1 MRKILSLVLALVA
14 STSIH
19 AADGV
24 VPGKFTINA
33 DGDQVQFAQGNLQAI
48 GTGDSC
54 TWTWRFA
61 ENQWDYAGKENNRN
75 NILLKPNSAGFP
87 GAVYDLFGWSTDQTY
102 YGLNL
107 STSNSDYSGEF
118 VDWGN
123 LMGEGWRT
131 LTYDEWDYIL
141 RKRENALD
149 LRGIGRVYD
158 GVSEY
163 INGLILLPDGADK
176 KTLGFTSNA
185 TNWSDNSLSPDSKV
199 MKAGAVFLPAAG
211 IRGLYYTQSGDLV
224 GIDVIQVSNTC
235 YYWASTPY
243 GEENASALYVTQGHL
258 KVNKFEDRWC
268 GYSVRLV
275 RAAPIETAIED
286 VKSSSLQGGE
296 RPVDGRIEKDRGRLV
311 ILNGQIFIQR
321 GEKIYTLQGQEVQ

>member
-1 MRKILSLVLALVA
+1 M
-14 STSIH
+14 
-19 AADGV
+19 
-24 VPGKFTINA
+24 PGKFTINA

-131 LTYDEWDYIL
+131 LTYDEWDYIW
-141 RKRENALD
+141 RKRENALG

-163 INGLILLPDGADK
+163 INGLILLPDDADK
-176 KTLGFTSNA
+176 KTLGFTANS
-185 TNWSDNSLSPDSKV
+185 TTWSDNSLSPDSKV

-211 IRGLYYTQSGDLV
+211 ESGVIMLN
-224 GIDVIQVSNTC
+224 DVIIGRDVYLIPSTC
-235 YYWASTPY
+235 NYWASTPY
-243 GEENASALYVTQGHL
+243 GEEYASALYATPWHQGHSQ
-258 KVNKFEDRWC
+258 VNKFIDRWC

-275 RAAPIETAIED
+275 RAASASTA
-286 VKSSSLQGGE
+286 
-296 RPVDGRIEKDRGRLV
+296 
-311 ILNGQIFIQR
+311 LNQITNDQ
-321 GEKIYTLQGQEVQ
+321 

>member
-1 MRKILSLVLALVA
+1 M
-14 STSIH
+14 
-19 AADGV
+19 
-24 VPGKFTINA
+24 PGKFTINA

-123 LMGEGWRT
+123 LMGEDWRT
-131 LTYDEWDYIL
+131 LTYDEWDYIWN
-141 RKRENALD
+141 RRENARA
-149 LRGIGRVYD
+149 LRGIATFSD
-158 GVSEY
+158 GLSNYTNGY
-163 INGLILLPDGADK
+163 IFLPDDADYK
-176 KTLGFTSNA
+176 ELGFDPGTKDWDKNR
-185 TNWSDNSLSPDSKV
+185 LHFDSKV
-199 MKAGAVFLPAAG
+199 LQAGAVFLPAAG
-211 IRGLYYTQSGDLV
+211 ESG
-224 GIDVIQVSNTC
+224 GIMVNDVIIGRDVYLIPSSC
-235 YYWASTPY
+235 HYWASTPY
-243 GEENASALYVTQGHL
+243 GEEYASALYVTQEHSQVD
-258 KVNKFEDRWC
+258 KINDRWC

-275 RAAPIETAIED
+275 RAASASTALNQITND
-286 VKSSSLQGGE
+286 QSPMTNKVIK
-296 RPVDGRIEKDRGRLV
+296 DGRLL
-311 ILNGQIFIQR
+311 ILRNGKLFNAV
-321 GEKIYTLQGQEVQ
+321 GAEVK

>member
-1 MRKILSLVLALVA
+1 MKRIYFLFAALCCA
-14 STSIH
+14 ATIH
-19 AADGV
+19 AADDV

-33 DGDQVQFAQGNLQAI
+33 DGDQVQFARGNLQAI
-48 GTGDSC
+48 GTGDPSS
-54 TWTWRFA
+54 WTWRIA

-131 LTYDEWDYIL
+131 LTYDEWDYIW
-141 RKRENALD
+141 RKRENALG

-163 INGLILLPDGADK
+163 INGFILLPDDADK
-176 KTLGFTSNA
+176 KTLGFTANS
-185 TNWSDNSLSPDSKV
+185 TSWSDNSLDSNSKV
-199 MKAGAVFLPAAG
+199 MKAGAVFLPATG
-211 IRGLYYTQSGDLV
+211 IRGPYYTQSGVLV

-235 YYWASTPY
+235 YYWASTPC
-243 GEENASALYVTQGHL
+243 GEEYASALYVTKEYSQTNL
-258 KVNKFEDRWC
+258 NVDRFY
-268 GYSVRLV
+268 GLSVRLV
-275 RAAPIETAIED
+275 RAASASTALNQITND
-286 VKSSSLQGGE
+286 QSPMTNKVIK
-296 RPVDGRIEKDRGRLV
+296 DGRLL
-311 ILNGQIFIQR
+311 ILRNGKLFNAV
-321 GEKIYTLQGQEVQ
+321 GAEVK

>member
-1 MRKILSLVLALVA
+1 MKRIYFLFAALCCA
-14 STSIH
+14 ATIH
-19 AADGV
+19 AADDV

-33 DGDQVQFAQGNLQAI
+33 DGDQVQFARGNLQAI
-48 GTGDSC
+48 GTGDPSS
-54 TWTWRFA
+54 WTWRIA

-131 LTYDEWDYIL
+131 LTYDEWDYIW
-141 RKRENALD
+141 RKRENALG

-158 GVSEY
+158 GISEY
-163 INGLILLPDGADK
+163 INGLILLPDDADK
-176 KTLGFTSNA
+176 KTLGFTANA

-211 IRGLYYTQSGDLV
+211 ESGVIMLD
-224 GIDVIQVSNTC
+224 DVIIGRDVYLIPSSC
-235 YYWASTPY
+235 HYWASTPY
-243 GEENASALYVTQGHL
+243 GEEYASALYVTQGHSQ
-258 KVNKFEDRWC
+258 VNKFEDRWC

-275 RAAPIETAIED
+275 RAASASTALNQITND
-286 VKSSSLQGGE
+286 QSPMTNKVIK
-296 RPVDGRIEKDRGRLV
+296 DGRLL
-311 ILNGQIFIQR
+311 ILRNGKTFNV
-321 GEKIYTLQGQEVQ
+321 QGAEVK